1 MMVWTSTVQPPLS
14 AYQLRLNDTEL
25 RHLRIAISAELK
37 NRKHTFPLAY
47 WHSRILQILETRH
60 LLPTQ
65 FALASALLDQ
75 LREPMKQKEI
85 LQRRR
90 AG

>member
-1 MMVWTSTVQPPLS
+1 MDINSQPLLS
-14 AYQLRLNDTEL
+14 AYHLRLNDTEL
-25 RHLRIAISAELK
+25 RHLRIAILAELK
-37 NRKHTFPLAY
+37 DRKHAFPLAY
-47 WHSRILQILETRH
+47 WRSRVLQIIESRH

-75 LREPMKQKEI
+75 LREPMKPGKI
-85 LQRRR
+85 PQRRR